1 MTFFHGE
8 NLLAIFVITTTLNIL
23 LFAKIS
29 LSSRQTKQG
38 NLNLHVGNTQY
49 FYFYIYIYIFM
60 VALTAASPTDPLGM
74 CVYSLWWEEE

>member
-1 MTFFHGE
+1 M
-8 NLLAIFVITTTLNIL
+8 AIFVITTTLNIL

-29 LSSRQTKQG
+29 LSSIQTKQG

-49 FYFYIYIYIFM
+49 FYFYIYIFM

-74 CVYSLWWEEE
+74 CVYSFGGRKSKKRKLYDLV